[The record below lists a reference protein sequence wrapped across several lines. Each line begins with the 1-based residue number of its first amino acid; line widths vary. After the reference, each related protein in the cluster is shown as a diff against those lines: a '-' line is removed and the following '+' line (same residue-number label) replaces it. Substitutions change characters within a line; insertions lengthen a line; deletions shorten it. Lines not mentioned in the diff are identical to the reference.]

1 MEPITDRETHRLAD
15 LLERAVRGGAWHG
28 PALAESLIGV
38 DAATAAAHPV
48 PDGHS
53 IWEIV
58 LHAAAWSDIAR
69 RRMAGEAA
77 DRVPEEED
85 WPPVGPP
92 PEGTSEEAWQ
102 AARKTLDEAHRRL
115 HADLLA
121 LPEDCLENCVAGS
134 DPTIRGLLLGLLQHH
149 TYHAGQI
156 VILKKGVAGAGEAA
170 AVGVR

>member
-1 MEPITDRETHRLAD
+1 MEALTDRETHRLAD

-58 LHAAAWSDIAR
+58 LHAAAWTDIAR

-77 DRVPEEED
+77 DQVPEEED
-85 WPPVGPP
+85 WPPIGPP
-92 PEGTSEEAWQ
+92 PEGTSEEAWRAAQ
-102 AARKTLDEAHRRL
+102 ATLDEAQRKL

-121 LPEDCLENCVAGS
+121 LPEECLEDCVAGS
-134 DPTIRGLLLGLLQHH
+134 DPTVRGLLLGLLQHH

-156 VILKKGVAGAGEAA
+156 VILKKAVAGAGGRA
-170 AVGVR
+170 R

>member
-1 MEPITDRETHRLAD
+1 MEPITERETHYLAD

-38 DAATAAAHPV
+38 DAATAAARPV

-58 LHAAAWSDIAR
+58 LHAAAWTDIAR

-77 DRVPEEED
+77 DQVPLEED
-85 WPPVGPP
+85 WPPITD
-92 PEGTSEEAWQ
+92 TSEEAWR
-102 AARKTLDEAHRRL
+102 AAQKSLDEAHRKL

-121 LPEDCLENCVAGS
+121 LPEECLENCVAGS

-149 TYHAGQI
+149 AYHAGQI
-156 VILKKGVAGAGEAA
+156 VLLKKAVAGSGGSA
-170 AVGVR
+170 R

>member
-58 LHAAAWSDIAR
+58 LHAAAWTDIAR

-77 DRVPEEED
+77 DRVPLEED
-85 WPPVGPP
+85 WPPITD
-92 PEGTSEEAWQ
+92 TSEEAWK
-102 AARKTLDEAHRRL
+102 AARATLDEAQRRL

-121 LPEDCLENCVAGS
+121 LPEDCLEDCVAGS

-156 VILKKGVAGAGEAA
+156 VILKKAVAGAAEAA
-170 AVGVR
+170 AGGVR

>member
-1 MEPITDRETHRLAD
+1 MEALTDRETHRLAD

-28 PALAESLIGV
+28 PSLAESLIGV

-58 LHAAAWSDIAR
+58 LHAAAWTDIAR

-77 DRVPEEED
+77 DRVPLEED
-85 WPPVGPP
+85 WPTIPD
-92 PEGTSEEAWQ
+92 TSEEAWKAAQ
-102 AARKTLDEAHRRL
+102 ATLDEAQRRL

-121 LPEDCLENCVAGS
+121 LPEECLEDCVAGS

-156 VILKKGVAGAGEAA
+156 VVLKKAVAGAGEAA
-170 AVGVR
+170 AGGVR